1 MIGKETALTVL
12 PLYHIFSFTATLCF
26 LKRAARQVLIA
37 DPRDINHVIDEFEKW
52 KPSAFP
58 AVNSL
63 FNALTNSER
72 FSKLDFSGLK
82 MTGKDHRAHD
92 SGSVWPYGS
101 IPRHLRQSPGH
112 PLGRVCRLPAS
123 VNRNLYPE

>member
-1 MIGKETALTVL
+1 MPLKNTDVALLQYTGGTTGVAKGAMLTHRNVLANVEQTGTWISQTFVIGKETALTVL

-58 AVNSL
+58 AVNS
-63 FNALTNSER
+63 TRSR
-72 FSKLDFSGLK
+72 
-82 MTGKDHRAHD
+82 T
-92 SGSVWPYGS
+92 
-101 IPRHLRQSPGH
+101 
-112 PLGRVCRLPAS
+112 AS
-123 VNRNLYPE
+123 VSRSSTSQDSR